1 MADLNSFAPF
11 RQFDEETMKEV
22 VREGEI
28 YLQAQFTAAAASDQR
43 GMAWAGFMIA
53 SAAAALAGA
62 AALVDKGGHTFL
74 AVVTFA
80 FSAALVVST
89 ALAASAVRPRKFC
102 FPGNA
107 PNNWLPDNWM
117 GHGIDPVN
125 VQQARIEQAVTLQN
139 QIESNSRWAED
150 AGKHLQL
157 SLDVAMAA
165 VVLAGCA
172 VIVRSIFGS
181 I

>member
-1 MADLNSFAPF
+1 MADLNSFAPIK
-11 RQFDEETMKEV
+11 QLDTETMKEV

-53 SAAAALAGA
+53 SAAAALAAA

-74 AVVTFA
+74 AIVTFA
-80 FSAALVVST
+80 LSVALVGST
-89 ALAASAVRPRKFC
+89 ALAASAVRPKKFC

-107 PNNWLPDNWM
+107 PANWLPANWM
-117 GHGIDPVN
+117 GHGLEPVDIN
-125 VQQARIEQAVTLQN
+125 QARIEQAVALQN
-139 QIESNSRWAED
+139 QIEHNAKLAED
-150 AGKHLQL
+150 AGRHLQL

-172 VIVRSIFGS
+172 IIIRSIFGS